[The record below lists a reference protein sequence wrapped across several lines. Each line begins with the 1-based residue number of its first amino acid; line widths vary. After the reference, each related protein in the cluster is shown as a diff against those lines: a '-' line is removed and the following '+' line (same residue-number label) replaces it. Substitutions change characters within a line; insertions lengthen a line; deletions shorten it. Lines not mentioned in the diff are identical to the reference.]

1 MEDSQVIDSAYGENG
16 QNGYK
21 CGIEVHGV
29 STGVARA
36 CLGLLF
42 FLEDSTLL
50 SSVDLALLLLTTVV
64 DGFVVYLFVLQRL
77 FLRFLFLSL
86 YFLLSVTTGIAWCVT
101 LFKIS
106 FVGDRDF
113 FLIAYDLSSVFLLL
127 SVVELSLRITRTKL
141 RPWKIIMW
149 GIPLAVDCFIVAL
162 LTDAR
167 VIMLFLH
174 RPSEGVL
181 FMCGFAV
188 VLLWVW
194 KLGKKPVDGIAARF
208 VNVLA
213 VYFLLFFLVFWARET
228 SSSSAA
234 AALDNL
240 SWMTGAWLPLGCGF
254 ALVSQERTLR
264 V

>member
-1 MEDSQVIDSAYGENG
+1 MEDSQVIDSAYGEDG
-16 QNGYK
+16 RNGYK
-21 CGIEVHGV
+21 CGIEVRGV
-29 STGVARA
+29 WTDVARA
-36 CLGLLF
+36 YFGLLF

-77 FLRFLFLSL
+77 FRRFLFLSL
-86 YFLLSVTTGIAWCVT
+86 YFLLSVTIGIAWCVT
-101 LFKIS
+101 HFKIS
-106 FVGDRDF
+106 SVGYRDF
-113 FLIAYDLSSVFLLL
+113 FFIAYDLSTVFLLL

-141 RPWKIIMW
+141 RPWKIIMC

-162 LTDAR
+162 LTDAW
-167 VIMLFLH
+167 VIMLVLY

-188 VLLWVW
+188 VLLWIW
-194 KLGKKPVDGIAARF
+194 KLGKKPADGIAARF

-228 SSSSAA
+228 SSSSAV